1 MDTFPDRPE
10 KPRREFLKNSLLGM
24 AALTPGMSLVTAQG
38 HKGTGNDDVL
48 KVVCVGAH
56 PDDPESGCGGVLA
69 MYSNAGHEVTIVY
82 LTRGEAGI
90 PGKSQ
95 EQAAA
100 IRSKEAENACKIL
113 KAAPVFFGQ
122 IDGST
127 VMDREQIGKMEGIM
141 GGLNPDLVITHW
153 AVDSH
158 PDHQVAG
165 MLCFQSWLRLHRKF
179 RLAFFEVNTGFQT
192 MQFKPTH
199 YIDISAV
206 ADQKKAALYQHIS
219 QDPDG
224 IYHKNHQLMQQ
235 FRGRE
240 LGGGEAEAF
249 ILLDASA
256 GSL

>member
-1 MDTFPDRPE
+1 MKWLPD
-10 KPRREFLKNSLLGM
+10 KAGHPRRDFLKNSLLTS
-24 AALTPGMSLVTAQG
+24 AALIPGLSLIPFPDSSKNSGSTSL
-38 HKGTGNDDVL
+38 HI
-48 KVVCVGAH
+48 VCVGAH

-69 MYSNAGHEVTIVY
+69 QFANAGHEVTIVY

-90 PGKSQ
+90 AGKSH
-95 EQAAA
+95 EEAAA
-100 IRSKEAENACKIL
+100 IRTAEARNACRIL
-113 KAAPVFFGQ
+113 KANPVFFGQ

-127 VMDREQIGKMEGIM
+127 VFDGEQISLMETQ
-141 GGLNPDLVITHW
+141 LKQLEPDLVITHW
-153 AVDSH
+153 TVDSH

-165 MLCFQSWLRLHRKF
+165 MLSFQSWLRLKRKF
-179 RLAFFEVNTGFQT
+179 RLAFFEVNAGYQT

-206 ADQKKAALYQHIS
+206 ADQKKSALYQHVS
-219 QDPDG
+219 QDPDE
-224 IYHKNHQLMQQ
+224 IYHKHHQLMQQ

-256 GSL
+256 GAL